1 MWVRRGATP
10 RVDSGSLPRVVSIPS
25 SSQTRRALV
34 DALLVQGHQTAKLVV
49 DPARLGTPEVHGFPE
64 SILQRY
70 PAGIP
75 LDLNPR
81 WPLEL
86 DLESDRDAFF
96 VSLSFS
102 GAVCRCRVPWRAI
115 TIIGVGFGGVAWEH
129 EREDDPE
136 PPKAAKPKKKGA
148 SKKGGHLRLVT

>member
-1 MWVRRGATP
+1 MDG
-10 RVDSGSLPRVVSIPS
+10 IPS
-25 SSQTRRALV
+25 SSQTKRALL
-34 DALLVQGHQTAKLVV
+34 DALLLQGHQTAKIVV
-49 DPARLGTPEVHGFPE
+49 DPTRMGEPQVHGFPE

-86 DLESDRDAFF
+86 DLDSDREA
-96 VSLSFS
+96 VLLSLSFS

-115 TIIGVGFGGVAWEH
+115 TIIGVGFGGVMWEH
-129 EREDDPE
+129 DRVDAE
-136 PPKAAKPKKKGA
+136 PPVAPPPKGKGSKKKGGERRA
-148 SKKGGHLRLVT
+148 GHLRLVT